1 MQIIL
6 REDIPSLG
14 RAGDVVKV
22 SEGYGRNFLLPRK
35 KAVIATP
42 GSLKKLEE
50 DKKIIE
56 AKREK
61 AKQEAEALAQRI
73 AALALTLEKQA
84 GEEDKIFGS
93 VSTRDIAAAL
103 EAQGIKVDR
112 RLIRI
117 KDPLRAVGEHTVE
130 VHLQHEVV
138 APLKI
143 TVVKK

>member
-14 RAGDVVKV
+14 KAGEVVKV

-35 KAVIATP
+35 KAMMATE
-42 GSLKKLEE
+42 GNLKRLEQ
-50 DKKIIE
+50 DKQIIE
-56 AKREK
+56 AKRAKSK
-61 AKQEAEALAQRI
+61 AAAEAEAQRI
-73 AALALTLEKQA
+73 AALPITLEKQA

-103 EAQGIKVDR
+103 EAHQVKIDR

-117 KDPLRAVGEHTVE
+117 KEPIRAVGEHTVE
-130 VHLQHEVV
+130 LHLHHDVV
-138 APLKI
+138 VSLKV

>member
-6 REDIPSLG
+6 REDVPSLG
-14 RAGDVVKV
+14 KAGEVVKV

-35 KAVIATP
+35 KAMIATD
-42 GSLKKLEE
+42 GNLKRLEAE
-50 DKKIIE
+50 KQIID

-61 AKQEAEALAQRI
+61 AKSAAEAEAQRI
-73 AALALTLEKQA
+73 AALPITLEKQA

-103 EAQGIKVDR
+103 EAHQVKIDR

-117 KDPLRAVGEHTVE
+117 KEPIRAVGEHTVE
-130 VHLQHEVV
+130 LHLHHDVV
-138 APLKI
+138 VPLKV